1 MEVKGVVG
9 VRIGPHERA
18 RILSPTLK
26 RIRIVVYE
34 KAPFSVTD

>member
-1 MEVKGVVG
+1 MKGVVG
-9 VRIGPHERA
+9 IRIGPHERV

-26 RIRIVVYE
+26 RIRNVVYE